1 MRRISLI
8 IFGAIALLMVGYYIN
23 NILQA
28 AGVYRELA
36 YEYDGTCL
44 TIEGVIGAEDIQID
58 HQTGLA
64 YISNQDRRKY
74 QAGTPEPGFIA
85 VLNMAEPRP
94 EPVRLDH
101 GDVPDFYPHG
111 ISLYRMDDGGLRLFV
126 ISHPPEQPHR
136 VEIFDVADGTTLT
149 HIRTVEDDLFI
160 SPNDLVAVG
169 PEAFYYSNDHGSRTE
184 LGRMLEDV
192 LRLPRSNLGYFDGQ
206 SARIVAE
213 HMRYA
218 NGVNV
223 SEDGKT
229 IYSAEIT
236 GRTIRVFDRNPQTG
250 ELMLRDAVAV
260 NTLPDNIDIA
270 PDGSIWVGAHP
281 KIFDFVGH
289 ASDPEALSPS
299 EVFRLIPDPSGTGG
313 VVELVYLQD
322 GSALSGSSVAAQY
335 GSRFLIGAVFDPRIL
350 MCSVPTPKSPS

>member
-136 VEIFDVADGTTLT
+136 VEIFDVADGT
-149 HIRTVEDDLFI
+149 RSPI
-160 SPNDLVAVG
+160 S
-169 PEAFYYSNDHGSRTE
+169 
-184 LGRMLEDV
+184 GR
-192 LRLPRSNLGYFDGQ
+192 LR
-206 SARIVAE
+206 
-213 HMRYA
+213 
-218 NGVNV
+218 
-223 SEDGKT
+223 T
-229 IYSAEIT
+229 IYSSAP
-236 GRTIRVFDRNPQTG
+236 TI
-250 ELMLRDAVAV
+250 
-260 NTLPDNIDIA
+260 
-270 PDGSIWVGAHP
+270 S
-281 KIFDFVGH
+281 
-289 ASDPEALSPS
+289 SPS
-299 EVFRLIPDPSGTGG
+299 GLRPFIIPMIMARAPSWAGCWKMCCVCRAPIWAISMAKARASWPSICATPTG
-313 VVELVYLQD
+313 
-322 GSALSGSSVAAQY
+322 
-335 GSRFLIGAVFDPRIL
+335 
-350 MCSVPTPKSPS
+350 